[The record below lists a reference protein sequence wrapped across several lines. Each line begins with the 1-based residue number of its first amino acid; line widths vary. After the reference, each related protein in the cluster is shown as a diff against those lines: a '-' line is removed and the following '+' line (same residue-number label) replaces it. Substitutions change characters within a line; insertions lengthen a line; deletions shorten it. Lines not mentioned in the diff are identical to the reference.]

1 MRRRQG
7 STAGPAL
14 PACRGE
20 GRPRRPRH
28 PSQRSRGP
36 PRKLSCTCRS
46 PRPGSRERRRTPT
59 LSAMEPVAGSAALL
73 GPAPPGV
80 TQAPTRP
87 ARSAARSPP
96 RRPTGLAA
104 LAGGHGGAA
113 PAAPPSSAPGQPG
126 WLWAGDGPC
135 GATGRSP
142 PGATPQAG
150 RGEHSG
156 FADACPVPGTVQTP
170 TAPSPGALRQHRR
183 AGRPEPGSTAVGA
196 LRPRAG
202 KERRQNPPAEHAAG
216 QGRPDALAGAG
227 ALKGCWS
234 ERGGKGGNPALLC
247 PSPFSSTKS
256 RLLRL
261 KPSKANRGRVEK
273 GSQLTAL

>member
-28 PSQRSRGP
+28 PSQRGRGP

-59 LSAMEPVAGSAALL
+59 LSAMEPVAGSTALL
-73 GPAPPGV
+73 APAPPGV

-87 ARSAARSPP
+87 AGSAARYPP

-104 LAGGHGGAA
+104 PAEGHGGAA
-113 PAAPPSSAPGQPG
+113 PAAPPPSALGQPG

-142 PGATPQAG
+142 RRGHGPGRQRGALGLRRCLLCARHRPDPDGTVPWRPAAAQTRRPAG
-150 RGEHSG
+150 AGEHSHG
-156 FADACPVPGTVQTP
+156 RS
-170 TAPSPGALRQHRR
+170 PSQDWEGKEKRKSPSETRFR
-183 AGRPEPGSTAVGA
+183 AGRARCPGG
-196 LRPRAG
+196 
-202 KERRQNPPAEHAAG
+202 
-216 QGRPDALAGAG
+216 GRSSQRMLA
-227 ALKGCWS
+227 
-234 ERGGKGGNPALLC
+234 
-247 PSPFSSTKS
+247 
-256 RLLRL
+256 
-261 KPSKANRGRVEK
+261 
-273 GSQLTAL
+273 